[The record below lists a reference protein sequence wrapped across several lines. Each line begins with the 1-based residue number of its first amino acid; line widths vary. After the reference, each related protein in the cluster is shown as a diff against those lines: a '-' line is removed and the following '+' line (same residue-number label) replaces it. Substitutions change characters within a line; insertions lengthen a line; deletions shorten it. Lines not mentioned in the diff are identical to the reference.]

1 MSEKLLEVLKTAGL
15 DVLSCMQCGTCTGSC
30 PSGRHTGLNTRRIL
44 RDARKNRTEVLSDDA
59 LWLCTTCYTCQER
72 CPRGIPITDALLE
85 LRRLAVRE
93 GFMLPEHRKVSE
105 TVMEYGHAVPL
116 DEETKKK
123 REELGLEPIPETV
136 QKYPEALEELKT
148 LLKTC
153 KFDKLIAEK

>member
-1 MSEKLLEVLKTAGL
+1 MCFPACNVAHAQEAVRL
-15 DVLSCMQCGTCTGSC
+15 DGIPDSIPEEFSGMHARTGQQS
-30 PSGRHTGLNTRRIL
+30 SQMMH
-44 RDARKNRTEVLSDDA
+44 

-105 TVMEYGHAVPL
+105 MVLECGHAVPL

-153 KFDKLIAEK
+153 KFDELMAEK

>member
-1 MSEKLLEVLKTAGL
+1 MSEELLKVLKAAGL

-44 RDARKNRTEVLSDDA
+44 RDACKNRATVLSDEA

-85 LRRLAVRE
+85 LRRLAVKE
-93 GFMLPEHRKVSE
+93 GFMLPQHRLISKMVLE
-105 TVMEYGHAVPL
+105 CGHAVPL

-123 REELGLEPIPETV
+123 REELGLDPIPETV
-136 QKYPEALEELKT
+136 QKYPEALQELKN
-148 LLKTC
+148 LLKAC
-153 KFDKLIAEK
+153 KFDELAAEK